1 MAKLSQNDKIMM
13 WLKTNRAINPAQAFT
28 ELGIY
33 RLSARIKELREKG
46 YDIRTLMTETKNGET
61 KYATYVYV
69 DLPNGGES
77 NNG

>member
-13 WLKTNRAINPAQAFT
+13 WLKNNRAINPAQAFT

-46 YDIRTLMTETKNGET
+46 HDIRTLMTKTKDGET
-61 KYATYVYV
+61 KYATYIYV
-69 DLPNGGES
+69 EPQGES
-77 NNG
+77 ENV